1 MRQTKRGGGL
11 TLPFESSPYPWT
23 LRLVALNVI
32 MFLLHVFVMNGSMTI
47 LRDLLI
53 LNPPF
58 FFRGAIWQL
67 ITYMFMHSTNLSLF
81 LMIPIPAHLA
91 FNMLLLWMMGRE
103 VEMTLGGATF
113 LRLFFLAGVVAG
125 ICALFTMHPTL
136 GASGAVLG
144 ILAVFGHL
152 FPDRMILV
160 FFFIPMKVR
169 YFIWIVAALDL
180 YGAISGDGGN
190 IAHLAHI
197 GGLFTGIIMMKTGW
211 YKKNW
216 FDIAKWR
223 RNRELDSRRRV
234 KQRVDELLVKINE
247 KGIGSLTR
255 QERDFLER
263 VRKGE

>member
-1 MRQTKRGGGL
+1 MTPAQRRGGL
-11 TLPFESSPYPWT
+11 TLPFENSPYPWT

-32 MFLLHVFVMNGSMTI
+32 FFLLHVFFMRGEDSI

-53 LNPPF
+53 LHPHY

-67 ITYMFMHSTNLSLF
+67 VTYMFMHSTALSSF
-81 LMIPIPAHLA
+81 IGIPIPAHLA

-103 VEMTLGGATF
+103 VELTLGGAAF
-113 LRLFFLAGVVAG
+113 LRLYFLAGIVAG
-125 ICALFTMHPTL
+125 ICALFTGSPTL

-169 YFIWIVAALDL
+169 YFIWMVAALDL
-180 YGAISGDGGN
+180 FGAIAANDN
-190 IAHLAHI
+190 IAHMAHI

-211 YKKNW
+211 YKKRYL
-216 FDIAKWR
+216 DLGEWR
-223 RNRELDSRRRV
+223 RRRGFEDQKRV
-234 KQRVDELLVKINE
+234 KQRVDEILDKVSKQ
-247 KGIGSLTR
+247 GIQSLSQ

-263 VRKGE
+263 VRKGL